1 MRREA
6 QGLVDAVGWVF
17 GSEKRAASLKNILSF
32 ALFPHL
38 FFMALEWGFFEL
50 HRCETKI
57 VQDAFH
63 VEV

>member
-1 MRREA
+1 M
-6 QGLVDAVGWVF
+6 DAVGWVF

-57 VQDAFH
+57 VQDALH